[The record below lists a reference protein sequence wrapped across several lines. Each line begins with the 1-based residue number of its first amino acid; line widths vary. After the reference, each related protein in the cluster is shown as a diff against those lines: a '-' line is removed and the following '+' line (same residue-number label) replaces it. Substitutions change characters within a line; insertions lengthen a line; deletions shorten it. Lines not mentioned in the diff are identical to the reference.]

1 MRYTITEPDETVE
14 IRVTETG
21 DRAAQ
26 LLTSMQECQQG
37 RCACPTDQY
46 ERLEGMDVH
55 SGNDAITL
63 TLRPRAGER
72 LDVNELRRCLD
83 YTVAKAQPE

>member
-1 MRYTITEPDETVE
+1 MRYKITEPGDTVE

-21 DRAAQ
+21 NRAAQ
-26 LLTSMQECQQG
+26 LLASMQECQEG

-46 ERLEGMDVH
+46 ERLDGMDVQ
-55 SGNDAITL
+55 SGDDAITV
-63 TLRPRAGER
+63 TLRPRVGER
-72 LDVNELRRCLD
+72 LDVSELRRCLD